1 MSNIYDLIIKNGNC
15 FINNNLT
22 QTDIG
27 IKDNQIIKIG
37 LINEGADK
45 VLDAKGLTIIPGAID
60 TQVHFREPGNPDKED
75 LESGSKAAILGGI
88 TSVFEMP
95 NTNPATDNFERFQD
109 KLDRAKNR
117 MYCNYAFYFGATENN
132 FEFIKQTTN
141 LVGCCGIKMFI
152 GSSTGTLLVK
162 KDEAIEEVIRIS
174 PRVVSI
180 HSEDDD
186 LLQKKKVLI
195 EKGNVKTHPVWRD
208 SEVALTSTKKVVGFA
223 NKHKKRIHVLHVS
236 SKEEAD
242 FLANNKKYVTVE
254 TTPHFLTLFAPDCY
268 EELGTLAQM
277 NPPIRTKDHQDV
289 LWKRLLDGTVDVLGS
304 DHAPHTLKEKQ
315 KPYPESPSGLTGV
328 QTMLPIMLDHV
339 NNKKLTFQKLVELLS
354 INPCKIF
361 NIKKRGEIKEGYYAD
376 LTVIDMKLNFKI
388 TNDWIASRCGWTP
401 FNNKTI
407 KGFPVGTI
415 VNGKIASWD
424 QKIID
429 TKFGK
434 PLEF

>member
-27 IKDNQIIKIG
+27 IKNNQIIRIG
-37 LINEGADK
+37 SIDDSANK

-88 TSVFEMP
+88 TSIFEMP
-95 NTNPATDNFERFQD
+95 NTNPTTDNLERFQE

-132 FEFIKQTTN
+132 FELIKQTSN
-141 LVGCCGIKMFI
+141 LEGCCGIKMFV

-174 PRVVSI
+174 PRIVSI

-186 LLQKKKVLI
+186 LLQKKKILI
-195 EKGNVKTHPVWRD
+195 
-208 SEVALTSTKKVVGFA
+208 
-223 NKHKKRIHVLHVS
+223 KKRIHILHVS
-236 SKEEAD
+236 CKEEID

-254 TTPHFLTLFAPDCY
+254 TTPQFLTLFAPDCY

-277 NPPIRTKDHQDV
+277 NPPIRTKDHQVV
-289 LWKRLLDGTVDVLGS
+289 LWKRLLDGTIDVLGS

-315 KPYPESPSGLTGV
+315 KSYPDSPSGLTGV

-339 NNKKLTFQKLVELLS
+339 NNKKLTFQRLVELLS

-376 LTVIDMKLNFKI
+376 LTIIDMNLTFKI

-401 FNNKTI
+401 FNNKTV

-415 VNGKIASWD
+415 VNGKVASWD
-424 QKIID
+424 KKIVD